1 MRRHAPPILRMGNS
15 SRFLKLEDR
24 LNAIGKSSEHTR
36 TAQICKLKRHLDAGA
51 VRRRNPALTRT
62 ILFALLAIGLFAGA
76 KHEPQVQKSAFRF
89 PDHIPVPRGNQIT
102 TARVELGKMLFFDPR
117 LSGSGNI
124 SCASCHN
131 PALGWSDGLS
141 LAQGDGT
148 APLTRSTPTIIN
160 VAFEPLLMWDG
171 RFRNLE
177 DQVMSPIET
186 AAEMHNSDELL
197 VETLR
202 DIPAYVRAFAK
213 AYPGE
218 ELTPHSVAKAVS
230 AFERTI
236 ISRNSPFDHWVDGND
251 KAISASAKRGFYLFT
266 GKANCVACHQGF
278 NFTDDGFHNIGLSGN
293 TDPGRYALLPIKI
306 LKGAFKTPTLRDV
319 AYTAPYMHN
328 GSYQT
333 LEEVV
338 DHYDRGGD
346 DKENLDPNIKPLGL
360 SEQEKVDLVQF
371 MKSLTG
377 HPVMLTLPRLPQ

>member
-1 MRRHAPPILRMGNS
+1 MKTAGEGKGRKPAAQAFSADRNQQIGAARRKAYATI
-15 SRFLKLEDR
+15 
-24 LNAIGKSSEHTR
+24 R
-36 TAQICKLKRHLDAGA
+36 TGLS
-51 VRRRNPALTRT
+51 V
-62 ILFALLAIGLFAGA
+62 LLAIGLFAA
-76 KHEPQVQKSAFRF
+76 AQQDQQDQRSAFRF
-89 PDHIPVPRGNQIT
+89 PDHIPVPRENQIT
-102 TARVELGKMLFFDPR
+102 AARVELGKILFFDPR

-131 PALGWSDGLS
+131 PALGWSDGSS

-148 APLTRSTPTIIN
+148 VPLTRSTPTIIN
-160 VAFEPLLMWDG
+160 VAFDPLLMWDG

-186 AAEMHNSDELL
+186 EAEMHNSDELL
-197 VETLR
+197 IQTLR
-202 DIPAYVRAFAK
+202 DIPGYVRAFEK
-213 AYPGE
+213 AYPGDD
-218 ELTPHSVAKAVS
+218 LTSHTVAKAVS
-230 AFERTI
+230 TFERTI
-236 ISRNSPFDHWVDGND
+236 ISRNSPFDRWVEGND
-251 KAISASAKRGFYLFT
+251 KAISASAKRGFSLFT
-266 GKANCVACHQGF
+266 GKAHCVACHQGF
-278 NFTDDGFHNIGLSGN
+278 NFTDDGFHNIGLRGN
-293 TDPGRYALLPIKI
+293 TDPGRYALVPVRV

-360 SEQEKVDLVQF
+360 SGQEKADLVQF